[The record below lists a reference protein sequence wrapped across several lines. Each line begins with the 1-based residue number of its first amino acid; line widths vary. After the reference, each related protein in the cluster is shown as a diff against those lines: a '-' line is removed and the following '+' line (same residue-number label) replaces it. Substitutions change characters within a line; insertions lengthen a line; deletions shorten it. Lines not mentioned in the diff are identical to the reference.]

1 MLQQKFSGFCL
12 FIFKKQVHLWG
23 SRKPYRVGKDLIFTN
38 MKKLMYG
45 GIAIA
50 SLMTVIVAC
59 QKENVVPNATT
70 TAATQKTSSSFDA
83 PQEKTGGGN
92 LREWFDDHKGNVE
105 NINFGC
111 RDGNGNCLPT
121 ATVSPSQITDAN
133 DFGNHIVH
141 GSSAEDVHT
150 FDVNKAWLL
159 TFMDASDYIKVMNH
173 TYTVDVRGSVSS
185 SGNMYIVLKRN
196 NGVQVVYPVGS

>member
-1 MLQQKFSGFCL
+1 LR
-12 FIFKKQVHLWG
+12 IWH
-23 SRKPYRVGKDLIFTN
+23 DN
-38 MKKLMYG
+38 
-45 GIAIA
+45 
-50 SLMTVIVAC
+50 
-59 QKENVVPNATT
+59 
-70 TAATQKTSSSFDA
+70 
-83 PQEKTGGGN
+83 GGN
-92 LREWFDDHKGNVE
+92 NGGDSKGHD
-105 NINFGC
+105 FGC
-111 RDGNGNCLPT
+111 WDKDGNCLPT

-159 TFMDASDYIKVMNH
+159 TFMDASDYNKVMNH

-185 SGNMYIVLKRN
+185 SGNMYIVLKHN